1 MPTKPQIFV
10 ESKNGWNKHRSVI
23 NFASDVKSTAKSEK
37 FDSPYWETILYNLP
51 QSSSPNWVGRS
62 NVSVMNWST
71 YCCVTFKS
79 QRHSGEDRC
88 TKSNTVQGVN
98 QVRKEVSKDLARP
111 LESPGS
117 TRKRSKV
124 NPQDIKNT
132 HKVIVCLAQWLK
144 IYFCRIWSKH
154 EVCGQTVVPY
164 RSVLGLKSKCCI
176 RIFQIWH
183 LPPILSN

>member
-1 MPTKPQIFV
+1 MPTKPQIFD
-10 ESKNGWNKHRSVI
+10 ESKNGWNKHWSVI
-23 NFASDVKSTAKSEK
+23 NFASNVKSTAKSEK

-164 RSVLGLKSKCCI
+164 RSVLGLKSKNCI
-176 RIFQIWH
+176 RIFQFWH
-183 LPPILSN
+183 LPPIFV